1 MPMGPGTYGSKKGRP
16 MKKKPAAM
24 KKKYKGLNPE
34 LIKKMA
40 QLQSDSEKL
49 YVFSA
54 KKDSLEFGSILIS
67 KQFKNLIYLIGW
79 SSEEGRKLNVNY
91 LLLWEAITYFKTKEC
106 KVFDLGGLIG
116 EGHPID
122 FFKLGMNGDYYENSG
137 EYLVI

>member
-1 MPMGPGTYGSKKGRP
+1 MT
-16 MKKKPAAM
+16 
-24 KKKYKGLNPE
+24 
-34 LIKKMA
+34 
-40 QLQSDSEKL
+40 QLQSDSEKI
-49 YVFSA
+49 YVFNA
-54 KKDSLEFGSILIS
+54 KKDSLEVGSILIS

-122 FFKLGMNGDYYENSG
+122 FFKLGINGDYYENSG